1 MAASR
6 RRTKASAR
14 CGAETSATRD
24 LERKAIEHSVHQR
37 YASWIKDAQA
47 QGDTR
52 RVRELTAQ
60 RDADV
65 RSELQ
70 RLDAGA
76 LQPLPL
82 APNRSAQP
90 SVSSR
95 DPWAGF
101 SPR

>member
-1 MAASR
+1 V
-6 RRTKASAR
+6 T
-14 CGAETSATRD
+14 
-24 LERKAIEHSVHQR
+24 EHSVHQR
-37 YASWIKDAQA
+37 YAPWIKAAQA
-47 QGDTR
+47 ARDTQ

-70 RLDAGA
+70 RLDTSA

-82 APNRSAQP
+82 PAKRPGASLEPLPLAPYRTALPAP
-90 SVSSR
+90 SSGE
-95 DPWAGF
+95 PWASF